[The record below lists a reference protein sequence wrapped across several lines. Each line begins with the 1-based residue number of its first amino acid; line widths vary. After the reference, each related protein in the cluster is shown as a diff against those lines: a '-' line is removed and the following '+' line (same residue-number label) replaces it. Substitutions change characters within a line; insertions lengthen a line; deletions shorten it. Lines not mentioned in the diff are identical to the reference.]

1 MIATDMTIILDTTL
15 DDLYSLDSDEPHG
28 VVTAYPHPSQP
39 SRAMPHPFSSEHFLY
54 GITFPNTTAPNA
66 MQNILERGIA
76 QRYSF
81 IAGRA
86 PVILFDS
93 LPATTDAES
102 QKKPEQPPSPAIAD
116 VVTLHAQLHPTQR
129 PKLQFPRNAS
139 AIDLPPNTQIAI
151 IVPQDELAHLPHI
164 LPPETHYHLLSK
176 RWLALSSL
184 PTPNSLIIDPIIPPT
199 ADHPAAIEAEI
210 SRMLHSIQSYPSLP
224 FVIKVSVAASG
235 RGTLLVRSETDRSD
249 AYIRLRAI
257 LHTSF
262 PHVTPQNAH
271 LHPLALILQPFVAGE
286 AHGISFFLTQTGRVI
301 FHTASRQQF
310 NAQGQWCGGWVSF
323 PAQQRLKERYWGVVV
338 ALAENLHAEGYYGPV
353 GADVM
358 TEENGGRHVI
368 VDVNPRVTGSYH
380 LGLLRGHFVGRG
392 LVEVAV
398 LSPLYVIGDRSG
410 WVERFAREI
419 EEGRMIVTAWVQ
431 GVDGGRSYVAVT
443 VGGEDERRLK
453 RLVGEVEAFVWEGY
467 SGVGE

>member
-1 MIATDMTIILDTTL
+1 MTIVLDTTL

-28 VVTAYPHPSQP
+28 VITAYPHPSLP

-93 LPATTDAES
+93 HPATTDAETGNN
-102 QKKPEQPPSPAIAD
+102 PEPPPSPAIAD
-116 VVTLHAQLHPTQR
+116 ILTLQAQLHPTQR
-129 PKLQFPRNAS
+129 PELHFPRNAS

-184 PTPNSLIIDPIIPPT
+184 PTPTSTIIDPIIPPT
-199 ADHPAAIEAEI
+199 PDHPAAIEAEI
-210 SRMLHSIQSYPSLP
+210 TRMLHPIQTYPTLP

-235 RGTLLVRSETDRSD
+235 RGTFVVCSEAERSD
-249 AYIRLRAI
+249 ACTRLRAI

-271 LHPLALILQPFVAGE
+271 LHPLSLILQPFVAGE
-286 AHGISFFLTQTGRVI
+286 AHGISFFLTQTGRAI
-301 FHTASRQQF
+301 FHAASRQQF
-310 NAQGQWCGGWVSF
+310 NGQGQWCGGWVSF
-323 PAQQRLKERYWGVVV
+323 PAQQRLEKRYARVVL

-358 TEENGGRHVI
+358 TEENGARHVI

-398 LSPLYVIGDRSG
+398 LSPLYVVGDRSG
-410 WVERFAREI
+410 FVGRFEREI

-431 GVDGGRSYVAVT
+431 GMDGGRSYVAVT

-453 RLVGEVEAFVWEGY
+453 RLVREVEAFVRVGEA
-467 SGVGE
+467 GVGE